1 MMGEIARVLA
11 VMAAI
16 MMVCSSSGAQLTRE
30 DRVDVPGAVAMP
42 VAQAGTVRRDGAVT
56 YQTRALSNE
65 RKPTL
70 RIVNG
75 NPVSN
80 GDLEFVVSLHR
91 SDGFAYC
98 GGSLIA
104 PDYVLTA
111 AHCTLGAEQLSFITV
126 GTTDNVVGGIKVNVE
141 QVHQYKD
148 YNDSS
153 GVAVNDFAVLKLS
166 ENVTGITPIKLANS
180 QALPGKDYTIAGFG
194 RLFDPYGPPP
204 AGKTVDDS
212 RTTKMMEAQVT
223 VVDSAVCKSA
233 LGTYGQFFDETVMIC
248 TDPKQKTDA
257 CNGDSGGPLF
267 LGNVQ
272 YGIVSW
278 GIGCA
283 SGTTPGVYAD
293 VSSAYNWIQSIL
305 DHPDTPNEKNTAPAS
320 RGPRQHVATL
330 LSASIL
336 LLGVHLFV

>member
-42 VAQAGTVRRDGAVT
+42 VTQAGTVRRDGAVT

-111 AHCTLGAEQLSFITV
+111 AHCTLAAEQLTFITV

-141 QVHQYKD
+141 QVYQYKD
-148 YNDSS
+148 YNDSN

-180 QALPGKDYTIAGFG
+180 QALPKKNYTIAGFG
-194 RLFDPYGPPP
+194 RIFDPYEPP
-204 AGKTVDDS
+204 ANKTADDS

-223 VVDSAVCKSA
+223 VVEPAVCKST
-233 LGTYGQFFDETVMIC
+233 LGTYGQFFNETVMIC
-248 TDPKQKTDA
+248 TDAKQKTDA
-257 CNGDSGGPLF
+257 CQGDSGGPLF

-272 YGIVSW
+272 YGVVSW

-283 SGTTPGVYAD
+283 SGITPGVYAD

-305 DHPDTPNEKNTAPAS
+305 DNPDTPSPNEKNTAPAT
-320 RGPRQHVATL
+320 RQHFAAL

-336 LLGVHLFV
+336 LLGVHRFV